1 MIADQFILIFL
12 VVLCSFYKPIIEGSY
27 GMVQSTC
34 QQSVDQITIV
44 LIRLGS
50 SYLVHT
56 FPNDWRKKPI
66 GFQGQTF
73 MVNFRGA
80 KEDRNNTNKARI
92 FKHHMHNGIVN
103 VSVVCSTPCGKKSTK
118 DNRRT

>member
-1 MIADQFILIFL
+1 MIGGRSLL
-12 VVLCSFYKPIIEGSY
+12 VFKVKDE
-27 GMVQSTC
+27 
-34 QQSVDQITIV
+34 
-44 LIRLGS
+44 
-50 SYLVHT
+50 
-56 FPNDWRKKPI
+56 
-66 GFQGQTF
+66 GQTF